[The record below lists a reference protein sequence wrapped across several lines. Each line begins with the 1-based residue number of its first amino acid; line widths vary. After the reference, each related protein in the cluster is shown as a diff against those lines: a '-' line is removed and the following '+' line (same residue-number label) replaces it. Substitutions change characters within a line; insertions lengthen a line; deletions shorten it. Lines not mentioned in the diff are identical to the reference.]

1 MAHRIYIPQLEAE
14 PQGLIT
20 ITGEE
25 AQHALRVKRL
35 EVGDPVEVCDGE
47 GTVAYGRIGAG
58 RKERGEWALDVAVE
72 RVEVVPQPPPYVSVN
87 SAVPKGDRLAAMIE
101 GLSQVG
107 AAGWRP
113 IKTLRSVV
121 DPREGKLERVERIA
135 TEAMKQC
142 GRPSRL
148 NIWPPAPFKEVVNSI
163 GRVVIADAS
172 GGDYEPCGFE
182 TIVILVGPEGGW
194 EKSELEFALGAG
206 LGVKAVR
213 FGPHVMRTEV
223 AAVVAAAQVLSAE
236 RALRARAV

>member
-1 MAHRIYIPQLEAE
+1 MPHRIYIPELAAQ

-35 EVGDPVEVCDGE
+35 EAGEAVEVCDGQ
-47 GTVAYGRIGAG
+47 GAVAFGRIGAG
-58 RKERGEWALDVAVE
+58 RKERGEWAVDVAVE
-72 RVEVVPQPPPYVSVN
+72 RVEVVPAEPPYVSVS
-87 SAVPKGDRLAAMIE
+87 SAVPKGDRLHAMIE

-113 IKTLRSVV
+113 IKTLRGVV
-121 DPREGKLERVERIA
+121 DPREGKLERLERVA

-142 GRPSRL
+142 GRASRL
-148 NIWPPAPFKEVVNSI
+148 EILPPVPFKEAVNSV

-172 GGDYEPCGFE
+172 GGEYEACGFDRV
-182 TIVILVGPEGGW
+182 VILVGPEGGW

-213 FGPHVMRTEV
+213 FGPYVMRTEV

-236 RALRARAV
+236 RAWRARAV